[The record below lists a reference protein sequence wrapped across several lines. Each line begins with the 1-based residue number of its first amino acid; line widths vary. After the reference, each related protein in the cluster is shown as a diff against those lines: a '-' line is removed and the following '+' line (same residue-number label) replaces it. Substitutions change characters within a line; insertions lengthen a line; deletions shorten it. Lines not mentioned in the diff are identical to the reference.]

1 MLTDSGKMIVFIRT
15 SLTGFMSGK
24 IKKNKIKKKRG
35 DAVFFVR
42 GKFILVCEQG
52 VTAVTALRGL

>member
-1 MLTDSGKMIVFIRT
+1 MLTDSGKMILFIRT
-15 SLTGFMSGK
+15 SVTGFMSGK
-24 IKKNKIKKKRG
+24 IKYKKKKKRG